1 MTSISRFLECIE
13 LFLHNTL
20 KNEEIIRKI
29 GGELL

>member
-1 MTSISRFLECIE
+1 MTIFTRHLECIE

-20 KNEEIIRKI
+20 KNEELIRKI